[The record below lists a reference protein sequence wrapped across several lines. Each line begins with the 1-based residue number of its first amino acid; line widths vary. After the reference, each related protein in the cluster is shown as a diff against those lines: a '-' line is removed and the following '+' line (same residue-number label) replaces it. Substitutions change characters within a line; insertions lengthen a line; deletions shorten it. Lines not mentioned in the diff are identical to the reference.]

1 MRVQFRTEGGI
12 AAGLRRMLDI
22 DTDEKTITIGIAD
35 RVIGTDDL
43 PVEEANELERLM
55 EVAAFFELP
64 ATSAPPAGAADH
76 LRYTISVTTWD
87 PSHKRRSHKAQL
99 TDPIENRRVR
109 ELLGYLNRLWE
120 KRVDARLASRRRD
133 TS

>member
-1 MRVQFRTEGGI
+1 MRQAFVQI
-12 AAGLRRMLDI
+12 DLRGAKARGYLFGESLD
-22 DTDEKTITIGIAD
+22 
-35 RVIGTDDL
+35 
-43 PVEEANELERLM
+43 P
-55 EVAAFFELP
+55 
-64 ATSAPPAGAADH
+64 
-76 LRYTISVTTWD
+76 RYTISVTTWD

-99 TDPIENRRVR
+99 TDPIENRRDR